1 MDLVSDMLLVIDY
14 LGGETLEKI
23 VNDFND
29 TLVANVTSAA
39 GSRTCTPLSET
50 HCWTCDVDN
59 ICFKTESYTF
69 SCLEYQYNYGSLT
82 MVFIYAPCA
91 NVMASVLGPVGA
103 LFSAG
108 WGLMLVLMGAGV
120 GAAVGVGV
128 LTWFLLYLGGIM
140 FFMGMVHA
148 VSYKISSLSKA
159 WSQVKQNEE
168 NWMWLFIVP
177 LIIAVSPLIMVVIL
191 TQALLHP
198 DSQFIQS
205 QKKLCKSGES
215 ILEATPQFCL
225 QLFLVMMT
233 MNPTWTQNFAIA
245 SSALSIPASNVE
257 KFLESKQLELGLN
270 SPSFKAFIVL
280 FLNGLFRVVSLAIL
294 MEFFEPF
301 ALICI
306 AANLI
311 MLLVCSVI
319 CFYEWIGCVIF
330 EFLESSVLGILTV
343 THLGPSRSA
352 ALLRL
357 MSSYSFFFL
366 YSIILIVIAAIC
378 NTNPESVVIPLF
390 NIVWSELAIVQQISY
405 LNLAIISTITSGLLS
420 LLLDLMLACCNKSED
435 GSWGWNET
443 ILHEWVSRR
452 TQQEED
458 PNIQTQRVERS
469 SDGIED
475 DSSIEVIHIDEQYN
489 TNM

>member
-1 MDLVSDMLLVIDY
+1 MAYSNTWILNSPKICVSNLENCTKSDRNKCIRNTSGWTDTSWDLSY
-14 LGGETLEKI
+14 HFCFAG
-23 VNDFND
+23 
-29 TLVANVTSAA
+29 LVAGA
-39 GSRTCTPLSET
+39 GPERSGSG
-50 HCWTCDVDN
+50 V
-59 ICFKTESYTF
+59 
-69 SCLEYQYNYGSLT
+69 SCL
-82 MVFIYAPCA
+82 
-91 NVMASVLGPVGA
+91 NVIILWHGGHFLSGPV
-103 LFSAG
+103 
-108 WGLMLVLMGAGV
+108 
-120 GAAVGVGV
+120 
-128 LTWFLLYLGGIM
+128 
-140 FFMGMVHA
+140 HD
-148 VSYKISSLSKA
+148 SLHYRG
-159 WSQVKQNEE
+159 
-168 NWMWLFIVP
+168 F
-177 LIIAVSPLIMVVIL
+177 
-191 TQALLHP
+191 
-198 DSQFIQS
+198 
-205 QKKLCKSGES
+205 
-215 ILEATPQFCL
+215 
-225 QLFLVMMT
+225 
-233 MNPTWTQNFAIA
+233 
-245 SSALSIPASNVE
+245 SIPASNVE

-475 DSSIEVIHIDEQYN
+475 DSSIDVIHIDEQYN
-489 TNM
+489 TNMWQCDIIKIQCHFFNATRGQGL